1 MKKTLIGGIVGGLI
15 IFFWQAF
22 SQMAFNLHEP
32 SQKYSPGQDSVLI
45 ALSKH
50 LKEPGGYMLP
60 RMKEM
65 LSMEEMEKFTK
76 SIQGKPW
83 AIVRYYPSNDTN
95 MSSNMIRGLIVNIL
109 LAMLLIWIIQ
119 QLKVPT
125 KGLIFRLS
133 LVVGFIA
140 FTNVAYTE
148 HIWYPVFDIRASLI
162 DALASWGLCGLWLG
176 YWMTKRS

>member
-1 MKKTLIGGIVGGLI
+1 MKKTLIGGFVGGLI

-32 SQKYSPGQDSVLI
+32 AQKYSSNQDSVLI

-65 LSMEEMEKFTK
+65 LSMEEMDKFNQ

-83 AIVRYYPSNDTN
+83 AIVRYYPSYQVG
-95 MSSNMIRGLIVNIL
+95 MGSNMLRNLIVDIFL
-109 LAMLLIWIIQ
+109 VVLLIWIISN
-119 QLKVPT
+119 LKSPS
-125 KGLIFRLS
+125 KGLIIRLS
-133 LVVGFIA
+133 LVMGFFA
-140 FTNVAYTE
+140 FTNVVYTE
-148 HIWYPVFDIRASLI
+148 HIWYPLYDIRASLI
-162 DALASWGLCGLWLG
+162 DALVSWGLCGTWLG
-176 YWMTKRS
+176 YWMTRKN

>member
-1 MKKTLIGGIVGGLI
+1 MKKTLIGGIVGGII
-15 IFFWQAF
+15 IFIWQAL

-32 SQKYSPGQDSVLI
+32 SQKYSAGQDSVLI

-65 LSMEEMEKFTK
+65 LSMEEMDKFTQ

-83 AIVRYYPSNDTN
+83 AIVRYYPSNNTN
-95 MSSNMIRGLIVNIL
+95 MGSNMIRSLVVDIL
-109 LAMLLIWIIQ
+109 LVILLIWIIN
-119 QLKVPT
+119 QLRVPS
-125 KGLIFRLS
+125 KGLIIRLS

-162 DALASWGLCGLWLG
+162 DALVSWGLCGIWLG

>member
-1 MKKTLIGGIVGGLI
+1 
-15 IFFWQAF
+15 
-22 SQMAFNLHEP
+22 
-32 SQKYSPGQDSVLI
+32 
-45 ALSKH
+45 
-50 LKEPGGYMLP
+50 
-60 RMKEM
+60 
-65 LSMEEMEKFTK
+65 MEEMEKFTK